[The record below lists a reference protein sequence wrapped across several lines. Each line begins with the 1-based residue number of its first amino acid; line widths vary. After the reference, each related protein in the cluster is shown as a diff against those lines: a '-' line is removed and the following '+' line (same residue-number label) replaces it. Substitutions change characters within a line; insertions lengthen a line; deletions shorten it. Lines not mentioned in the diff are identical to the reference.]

1 MKQFFKFMFASM
13 LGVFLSFLLLLVG
26 LFLFLAAVFTATKAD
41 ETVTLSRNTVLMAS
55 FDQPIPERTPQ
66 SPFPGLGLAGIS
78 IRDVTGLN
86 DILANI
92 RKAAADKNIQ
102 GIYLDLSHVP
112 AGFATIEE
120 IRNALIAFRESG
132 KFILAYGEIY
142 SQPAYYLASI
152 ADKIYVHP
160 EGVLDF
166 GGLASETVFF
176 KGLLDKLEIEPQV
189 IRVGTYKSAVEPF
202 TEEQMTDASR
212 EQLNAWL
219 QDLYGHFLASLE
231 ASRGIPKDSL
241 FRIADSLLVR
251 QPKDALNFGL
261 IDGLKYKDEV
271 IDELKEL
278 SGVSPENELN
288 VIGMGK
294 YTRTVGS
301 GSTRS
306 GVPDRIAMVYASGE
320 IMDGEGNDAVIGS
333 DRISRAI
340 REARRD
346 DRIKAIVLR
355 VNSPGGSAL
364 ASDVIWREMS
374 LAKKEK
380 PVVVSMGNMA
390 ASGGYY
396 ISCAAHRIVA
406 QPNTLTGSIGVFAV
420 IPNMQG
426 FFKEKLGITFDGAK
440 TGTYADMGRITRPLT
455 PGEKAIVQD
464 YINDVY
470 ADFTGHVAA
479 ERNMSPAEVEQVA
492 QGRIWSGKAAVGAGL
507 VDTLGGIGDALAIAA
522 DLAGTSNYR
531 VIDYPSQKSPLEEL
545 LKDAGGNIRTWILKQ
560 ELGAHHAY
568 FEKFKQLSRLS
579 GVQALFPFE
588 LVVR

>member
-1 MKQFFKFMFASM
+1 
-13 LGVFLSFLLLLVG
+13 
-26 LFLFLAAVFTATKAD
+26 
-41 ETVTLSRNTVLMAS
+41 
-55 FDQPIPERTPQ
+55 
-66 SPFPGLGLAGIS
+66 
-78 IRDVTGLN
+78 
-86 DILANI
+86 
-92 RKAAADKNIQ
+92 
-102 GIYLDLSHVP
+102 
-112 AGFATIEE
+112 
-120 IRNALIAFRESG
+120 
-132 KFILAYGEIY
+132 
-142 SQPAYYLASI
+142 
-152 ADKIYVHP
+152 
-160 EGVLDF
+160 
-166 GGLASETVFF
+166 
-176 KGLLDKLEIEPQV
+176 
-189 IRVGTYKSAVEPF
+189 
-202 TEEQMTDASR
+202 
-212 EQLNAWL
+212 
-219 QDLYGHFLASLE
+219 
-231 ASRGIPKDSL
+231 
-241 FRIADSLLVR
+241 
-251 QPKDALNFGL
+251 
-261 IDGLKYKDEV
+261 
-271 IDELKEL
+271 
-278 SGVSPENELN
+278 
-288 VIGMGK
+288 
-294 YTRTVGS
+294 
-301 GSTRS
+301 
-306 GVPDRIAMVYASGE
+306 
-320 IMDGEGNDAVIGS
+320 VIGS

-522 DLAGTSNYR
+522 DLAGASNYR

>member
-26 LFLFLAAVFTATKAD
+26 LFLFLAAVFTATRAD

-86 DILANI
+86 DILSNI

-102 GIYLDLSHVP
+102 GIYLNLSHVP

-120 IRNALIAFRESG
+120 IRNALIAFRKSG
-132 KFILAYGEIY
+132 KFVLAYGEIY

-176 KGLLDKLEIEPQV
+176 KGLLDKLDIEPQV

-219 QDLYGHFLASLE
+219 QDLYGHFLDRLE

-241 FRIADSLLVR
+241 YRIADSLLVR

-271 IDELKEL
+271 IDELKQL

-288 VIGMGK
+288 VISMSK
-294 YTRTVGS
+294 YTRTAGS
-301 GSTRS
+301 GSSRP
-306 GVPDRIAMVYASGE
+306 GVPDRIALVYASGE
-320 IMDGEGNDAVIGS
+320 IMEGEGNDAVIGS

>member
-26 LFLFLAAVFTATKAD
+26 LFLFLAAVFTATRAD

-86 DILANI
+86 DILSNI

-102 GIYLDLSHVP
+102 GIYLNLSHVP

-120 IRNALIAFRESG
+120 IRNALIAFRKSG
-132 KFILAYGEIY
+132 KFVLAYGEIY

-176 KGLLDKLEIEPQV
+176 KGLLDKLDIEPQV

-219 QDLYGHFLASLE
+219 QDLYGHFLDRLE

-241 FRIADSLLVR
+241 YRIADSLLVR

-271 IDELKEL
+271 IDELKQL

-288 VIGMGK
+288 VISMSK
-294 YTRTVGS
+294 YTRTAGS
-301 GSTRS
+301 GSSRP
-306 GVPDRIAMVYASGE
+306 GVPDRIALVYASGE
-320 IMDGEGNDAVIGS
+320 IMEGEGNDAVIGS

-522 DLAGTSNYR
+522 DLAGASNYR